1 MWIQYLIFKEI
12 INIYKLKKMILTIY
26 KIVHIL
32 R

>member
-12 INIYKLKKMILTIY
+12 INIYKLKKILTIY
-26 KIVHIL
+26 KIVRIL

>member
-26 KIVHIL
+26 KIVRIL